1 MAEKN
6 PSRKP
11 GKKLSSKTS
20 KTSGRKPTRK
30 HGRKPTLSPTRKH
43 GRKGSASNGDTII
56 RILIILVIIVLAALL
71 FSLIFSPGF
80 FGSETASEPNPY
92 PEPQI
97 PLPADPSA
105 EQYPE
110 HIPFSEQYP
119 DPQPNG
125 DQPAAEKSAENQLPK
140 KSAEKSAENAPA
152 AEKLPP
158 AGEVPLLIIVID
170 DVGYNLEDV
179 DAFLEIPIPVTFA
192 VLPQV
197 TYSDEAAVHIAEAGQ
212 ELILHLPM
220 ESRTGQFPG
229 PGTLTEEMSDAEL
242 MNLIQ
247 ENSRTVPGIVGINN
261 HMGSKGSED
270 RRIVSAVLEFA
281 QQNSLFFL
289 DSRTTANTVIPEL
302 IPDYGIAFAERDVF
316 LDNSKIRS
324 DIADSMETGKNV
336 AREQGYAVLIG
347 HVGTRELAQ
356 FLLEEYS
363 GIISEGFEFAAL
375 SSLFSGEK

>member
-1 MAEKN
+1 HYTMAEKN
-6 PSRKP
+6 PSGRP
-11 GKKLSSKTS
+11 GKKLSGKTS
-20 KTSGRKPTRK
+20 KTSGQPLRPKRKP
-30 HGRKPTLSPTRKH
+30 GRKPTITPTRKQ

-71 FSLIFSPGF
+71 FILIFSPGF

-97 PLPADPSA
+97 PLPADPSVDPSA
-105 EQYPE
+105 
-110 HIPFSEQYP
+110 EQYP
-119 DPQPNG
+119 DPQP
-125 DQPAAEKSAENQLPK
+125 DSDPPPKKSAENAPA
-140 KSAEKSAENAPA
+140 AEKSAENAPA
-152 AEKLPP
+152 AEKPPP

-179 DAFLEIPIPVTFA
+179 DAFLEIPISVTFA

-197 TYSDEAAVHIAEAGQ
+197 TYSDEAAVRIAEAGQ

-247 ENSRTVPGIVGINN
+247 ENSRTVPGIIGINN
-261 HMGSKGSED
+261 HMGSKGTED

-324 DIADSMETGKNV
+324 DIADSMETGKNT

-375 SSLFSGEK
+375 SRLFSGEK